1 MKHHYFS
8 LSWSSQSMPIALKP
22 SQSALLGVVAKQGEA
37 PLTPPYALGEN
48 TKRGDWDD
56 LGEHHASRKRTARY
70 QIYHNFI
77 EKRCN
82 FRNEQ
87 FNIPLKC

>member
-1 MKHHYFS
+1 
-8 LSWSSQSMPIALKP
+8 MPIALKP

-56 LGEHHASRKRTARY
+56 LGKYHARQKAV
-70 QIYHNFI
+70 HFWC
-77 EKRCN
+77 KLVVH
-82 FRNEQ
+82 FW
-87 FNIPLKC
+87 